1 MGVFLGLS
9 AMKRLQAC
17 VKGSFVLIIVLII
30 TFSLL
35 LFAVIDLCVAPRR
48 AVL

>member
-1 MGVFLGLS
+1 
-9 AMKRLQAC
+9 MKRLQTC
-17 VKGSFVLIIVLII
+17 VRRSFVLIIVII

-35 LFAVIDLCVAPRR
+35 LLAVIDLCVAPLR

>member
-1 MGVFLGLS
+1 
-9 AMKRLQAC
+9 MKKLQTY
-17 VKGSFVLIIVLII
+17 VKRSSVLIMVIII

-35 LFAVIDLCVAPRR
+35 LLAVIDLCVAPLR

>member
-1 MGVFLGLS
+1 MVV
-9 AMKRLQAC
+9 A
-17 VKGSFVLIIVLII
+17 IITITII

-35 LFAVIDLCVAPRR
+35 LLAVIDLCVAPLR